1 MNVISRVQFPKTFET
16 SDLCIKCDINASINF
31 DASDCKV
38 TLAQGSTISLN
49 TYFNSIY
56 EKFYT
61 KYTTLSEIYYLLK
74 LEGDFEVSV
83 YREYELSPKE
93 LISSQTIK
101 ECELYNPAKILLPL
115 LKQSQEAR
123 RIYLEITCL
132 SEKGVFT
139 EGSVVTEQ
147 EKLRDVSLAAITC
160 TFKKETYVRN
170 TVNVIVQDRFLSA
183 KNFKVFVVDNGK
195 TLNQSDFPDSHVK
208 LISNRNVGGSGGFTK
223 GLIEAL
229 QEGVYTHFLFMDDDI
244 ELDSEVI
251 YRLIS
256 LYEYAS
262 QDFALAGSMLDL
274 YMKHMLYEAGGL
286 YNQEVD
292 SEGNAKYR
300 QFRITSLKNNLDLRD
315 TAALNSLLLEDKD
328 IDYGAFWFFAFS
340 KEVVDKIGLP
350 LPLFIKGDDQEYGL
364 RIKEHFG
371 SKMIVAFPSFAVW
384 HEPFYAKKPVW
395 DTYYTVRND
404 LINGSIHSSLTYAST
419 IQSITKS
426 IIYQIMIFDYNSA
439 EMFIKGFNDY
449 MEGPGV
455 IRNNDAEILHSQVFA
470 RSKSHQSQ
478 SIVPNYLSNSTEY
491 QISKAGKF
499 QKIMSLLTLNG
510 HFLPESLI
518 SDESV
523 TIRFA
528 PEQRDS
534 ICKLFTKKRGVFILE
549 KNPQIYHNELDK
561 QAGINILFAWVK
573 SVAKSRFR
581 WSKVN
586 ADWQKSA
593 PDFATMQFWQAY
605 LEPQNLN

>member
-1 MNVISRVQFPKTFET
+1 MNIVSRVQFPKTSET
-16 SDLCIKCDINASINF
+16 SELCIKCDLNASINF
-31 DASDCKV
+31 AESDYKV
-38 TLAQGSTISLN
+38 FLAQGSTISFN

-56 EKFYT
+56 ETFYT

-74 LEGDFEVSV
+74 LEGDFEVAV
-83 YREYELSPKE
+83 YREYEARSKE
-93 LISSQTIK
+93 LIFTQTIK
-101 ECELYNPAKILLPL
+101 ECQLSNPAKILLPP
-115 LKQSQEAR
+115 LKQSQEAG

-132 SEKGVFT
+132 SEKGIFT
-139 EGSVVTEQ
+139 EGLVITEQ

-160 TFKKETYVRN
+160 TFKKEAYVKN
-170 TVNVIVQDRFLSA
+170 TVGVIVQDHLLSK

-195 TLNQSDFPDSHVK
+195 TLNQSDFPDSIRLV
-208 LISNRNVGGSGGFTK
+208 SNRNVGGSGGFTK

-229 QEGVYTHFLFMDDDI
+229 QEGIYTHFLFMDDDI

-262 QDFALAGSMLDL
+262 QDFAVAGSMLDL

-292 SEGNAKYR
+292 DAGNAKYR
-300 QFRITSLKNNLDLRD
+300 QFRITSLKNNLDLRSS
-315 TAALNSLLLEDKD
+315 AALNSLLAEDEN

-340 KEVVDKIGLP
+340 KEVVEKIGLP

-404 LINGSIHSSLTYAST
+404 LINGSIHSSLTYANT
-419 IQSITKS
+419 IKSITKS
-426 IIYQIMIFDYNSA
+426 IIYQILIFDYNSA

-449 MEGPGV
+449 MQGPGV
-455 IRNNDAEILHSQVFA
+455 IRNNDAEVLHSQIFA

-478 SIVPNYLSNSTEY
+478 SMVPNNFPDSTDY
-491 QISKAGKF
+491 QITKVGKF

-510 HFLPESLI
+510 HFLPKSLI
-518 SDESV
+518 SDESA

-528 PEQRDS
+528 PEHRDS
-534 ICKLFTKKRGVFILE
+534 ICKLFTKNKGVFILE
-549 KNPQIYHNELDK
+549 KNPQAYHNELDK
-561 QAGINILFAWVK
+561 QAGINILFAWLK
-573 SVAKSRFR
+573 SVATSRLV

-593 PDFATMQFWQAY
+593 PDFATMQFWQNY
-605 LEPQNLN
+605 LEPHN

>member
-1 MNVISRVQFPKTFET
+1 MNVVSRVQFPKTSET
-16 SDLCIKCDINASINF
+16 SDLCIKYDGNASINF
-31 DASDCKV
+31 EASDCQV
-38 TLAQGSTISLN
+38 ILAQGSTISFN

-56 EKFYT
+56 ETFYT

-83 YREYELSPKE
+83 YREFEAKSKE
-93 LISSQTIK
+93 LISTQTIK
-101 ECELYNPAKILLPL
+101 ECQLSTKVKILLPL
-115 LKQSQEAR
+115 LKQSQEAG

-132 SEKGVFT
+132 SERGIFT
-139 EGSVVTEQ
+139 EGLVVTEQ

-160 TFKKETYVRN
+160 TFKKEAYVRN
-170 TVNVIVQDRFLSA
+170 TVSVIVQDSFLSA

-195 TLNQSDFPDSHVK
+195 TLNPSDFPDSKVR

-229 QEGVYTHFLFMDDDI
+229 QEGIYTHFLFMDDDI

-262 QDFALAGSMLDL
+262 QDFAVAGSMLDL

-286 YNQEVD
+286 YNQEVN
-292 SEGNAKYR
+292 EQGNAKYR
-300 QFRITSLKNNLDLRD
+300 QFRITSLKNNLDLRS
-315 TAALNSLLLEDKD
+315 AATLNSLLVQDEN

-340 KEVVDKIGLP
+340 KEVVEKIGLP

-371 SKMIVAFPSFAVW
+371 SKMIVAFASFAVW

-404 LINGSIHSSLTYAST
+404 LINGSIHSSLTYANT
-419 IQSITKS
+419 IKSITKS
-426 IIYQIMIFDYNSA
+426 IIYQILIFDYNSA
-439 EMFIKGFNDY
+439 EMFIKGFDDY
-449 MEGPGV
+449 MQGPGV
-455 IRNNDAEILHSQVFA
+455 IRNNDAEVLHSQVFA

-478 SIVPNYLSNSTEY
+478 SMVPNHLPHSTDY
-491 QISKAGKF
+491 KITKVGKF

-510 HFLPESLI
+510 HLLPKSLI
-518 SDESV
+518 SDESA

-528 PEQRDS
+528 PEHRDS
-534 ICKLFTKKRGVFILE
+534 ICKLLTKSRGVFILE

-561 QAGINILFAWVK
+561 QAGISILFAWLK
-573 SVAKSRFR
+573 SVAKSRLL

-586 ADWQKSA
+586 ADWQNSA
-593 PDFATMQFWQAY
+593 QDFTTMQFWQDY
-605 LEPQNLN
+605 LEPHN